1 MLKRPQ
7 DFRWFHSIEL
17 GNGEVARG
25 EAKSLVVIEEE
36 VKVFYRHGV
45 AGKSV
50 LDIGAWDGAFS
61 FAAERLG
68 ACDVLATDH
77 FAWSSGRGWSSK
89 APFNYAHERLR
100 SRVRS
105 LDIDVPALTVE
116 AVGGQF
122 DTVLFAG
129 VLYHVKDPLQCLEN
143 VAKLAREV
151 LVVETVTA
159 SNDNPKPVMQFFLD
173 GAMGGDASNYWAP
186 NTVCLEHILRACGF
200 KSIEVTISPVSP
212 SLTPGL
218 KVDYERH
225 VVHALR

>member
-1 MLKRPQ
+1 M
-7 DFRWFHSIEL
+7 RWFHSIDL
-17 GNGEVARG
+17 GAGEVTQG
-25 EAKSLVVIEEE
+25 VKSLIVIQEEAK
-36 VKVFYRHGV
+36 VFFRHGV

-50 LDIGAWDGAFS
+50 LDIGAWDGGFS

-68 ACDVLATDH
+68 ARDVLATDH
-77 FAWSSGRGWSSK
+77 FAWSSGQGWSSK
-89 APFNYAHERLR
+89 APFDYAHERLG
-100 SRVRS
+100 SNVRS

-129 VLYHVKDPLQCLEN
+129 VLYHVKDPLACLEA
-143 VAKLAREV
+143 VAKLARET

-159 SNDNPKPVMQFFLD
+159 LNDNRKPVMQFFLN

-186 NTVCLEHILRACGF
+186 NTVCLEQILLACGF
-200 KSIEVTISPVSP
+200 KSVEITMSPVSP

-218 KVDYERH
+218 NKDYERH
-225 VVHALR
+225 IVHAFR